1 MKKEFQIQIIK
12 FILKIYLY
20 FSHFLD
26 HQEST
31 EMNQATLSASGP
43 LTPGAATSTTSSTAV
58 VQV

>member
-1 MKKEFQIQIIK
+1 MIKIKTVLII
-12 FILKIYLY
+12 FL
-20 FSHFLD
+20 HFLD

>member
-1 MKKEFQIQIIK
+1 MKQAFQIQMIKIKTVLII
-12 FILKIYLY
+12 FL
-20 FSHFLD
+20 HFLD